1 LAGRFRRSE
10 RRDERARDDV
20 TLRNLP
26 LVVSN
31 VGHVARNRTAKLQRR
46 ARQMVLRGMKSVRKT
61 AKRVRASMWAA
72 VTSGRDAGRHGIGGQ
87 DRARVGRDQR

>member
-1 LAGRFRRSE
+1 
-10 RRDERARDDV
+10 V

-61 AKRVRASMWAA
+61 AKRVRASMW
-72 VTSGRDAGRHGIGGQ
+72 VR
-87 DRARVGRDQR
+87 